1 MYRIPLLLV
10 LLLFIAVDASAQA
23 QERRTDIEV
32 AFADSP
38 VPAAPIYSDTTNWC
52 SLPNKNDLSDLIPK
66 GADLEDRQADA
77 DVDVFY
83 IHPTTL
89 LQGDEWNA
97 DVNNK
102 ELNDRTDRLPI
113 KYQSTVFN
121 GSCKIYAPR
130 YRQAHVRS
138 FFNVDEGG
146 REALMIAYSD
156 VKRAFEY
163 YLEHYNN
170 GRPFIIASHSQGTLH
185 ASFLLR
191 DLVEGK
197 PLQDQLVAAYI
208 IGFPIRDTTFKVLQP
223 CSNPSE
229 TGCFISYGTYAEG
242 YYPEYYETFLNGAI
256 MVNPISWSMD
266 TTAVSHHVQKGYV
279 GRRFAK
285 PRAKTFGA
293 RIKDNMLW
301 VSKPHMF
308 MGSLLKMKDFHIAD
322 YNLFWMDI
330 RENVALRCK
339 TYLDKSSQ
347 TNNTKP

>member
-1 MYRIPLLLV
+1 MFRIPVALSLLLLINLV
-10 LLLFIAVDASAQA
+10 VSAQA
-23 QERRTDIEV
+23 NMRQIDIVVPFSE
-32 AFADSP
+32 SP
-38 VPAAPIYSDTTNWC
+38 VPSAPVYSDTTNWC
-52 SLPNKNDLSDLIPK
+52 SLPDKADLSDLLPK
-66 GADLEDRQADA
+66 KCDLTDNQENAE
-77 DVDVFY
+77 VDVFY

-89 LQGDEWNA
+89 LQGPQWNG
-97 DVNNK
+97 DLNDSL
-102 ELNDRTDRLPI
+102 LNDRTDRLPV

-146 REALMIAYSD
+146 REALMLAYSD

-191 DLVEGK
+191 DMVEGT
-197 PLQDQLVAAYI
+197 PLQDRMVAAYI
-208 IGFPIRDTTFKVLQP
+208 IGFPVRDTTFKVLKP
-223 CSNPSE
+223 CTNPNE
-229 TGCFISYGTYAEG
+229 TGCFVSYGTYAED
-242 YYPEYYETFLNGAI
+242 YYPEYYETFLKGAI
-256 MVNPISWSMD
+256 MVNPVTWTMD
-266 TTAVSHHVQKGYV
+266 TTAVSYDVQKGYV
-279 GRRFAK
+279 GKRFAK
-285 PRAKTFGA
+285 PRAKTFGT

-301 VSKPHMF
+301 VTKPHMF
-308 MGSLLKMKDFHIAD
+308 LGKLLKMKDFHIAD

-339 TYLDKSSQ
+339 TFMENTTA
-347 TNNTKP
+347 TNDTNP

>member
-1 MYRIPLLLV
+1 MSRLAFTLPLLFTF
-10 LLLFIAVDASAQA
+10 LLLNAQTL
-23 QERRTDIEV
+23 ERRTAIDIP
-32 AFADSP
+32 FADSP
-38 VPAAPIYSDTTNWC
+38 VPAAPDYTDLNNWS
-52 SLPNKNDLSDLIPK
+52 SLPEKEDMSDLVPK
-66 GADLEDRQADA
+66 QSDLVDGQANA

-89 LQGDEWNA
+89 LSGPEWNA
-97 DVNNK
+97 NLADAALNK
-102 ELNDRTDRLPI
+102 KTDDLPV

-130 YRQAHVRS
+130 YRQAHVRA

-146 REALMIAYSD
+146 REALMLAYSD
-156 VKRAFEY
+156 VKKAFEY
-163 YLEHYNN
+163 YMEHYNN

-185 ASFLLR
+185 ATFLIK
-191 DLVEGK
+191 DMIEGT
-197 PLQDQLVAAYI
+197 PLQDKLVAAYI
-208 IGFPIRDTTFKVLQP
+208 IGFPVRDTTFKVLKP
-223 CSNPSE
+223 CNNPSE
-229 TGCFISYGTYAEG
+229 TGCFISYGTYAEN
-242 YYPEYYETFLNGAI
+242 YYPEYYNTFLKDAI
-256 MVNPISWSMD
+256 MVNPVSWTMD
-266 TTAVSHHVQKGYV
+266 TTAVSYSVQKGYV

-301 VSKPHMF
+301 VTKPHMF

-339 TYLDKSSQ
+339 TYLENGTQ
-347 TNNTKP
+347 TNINQP